1 MVTTRIHINQHH
13 IRANRKADT
22 APDERLP
29 VITAKD
35 YKQNRKGNDVAI
47 LDEAGRVV
55 ARVVYRP
62 DQPLDCGAHVWIET
76 THEVVVR

>member
-1 MVTTRIHINQHH
+1 VAVTTRIHINQHH
-13 IRANRKADT
+13 IKANRKAG
-22 APDERLP
+22 PGEERLP

-35 YKQNRKGNDVAI
+35 YKQNRKGNDVTV
-47 LDEAGRVV
+47 LDADGKVV

-76 THEVVVR
+76 TSEVVVA

>member
-1 MVTTRIHINQHH
+1 MVTTRIHINQHN
-13 IRANRKADT
+13 IRANSKADP
-22 APDERLP
+22 AERLP

-35 YKQNRKGNDVAI
+35 YRQNRKGNDVQI

-62 DQPLDCGAHVWIET
+62 DEPLDCGARVWIET
-76 THEVVVR
+76 TQEVIVR